1 MTVRLYDIARFSWG
15 RGRIDWLA
23 NTMRACIPKNGYVLS
38 QSAHSYLSTLQP
50 LRGLTAVANRTI
62 STAGWMGSDM
72 IQFAEVP
79 INEPI
84 DCVVIHRVSD
94 GMLIAHISFPTVTV
108 QFNKALFIR
117 QGISRPGLFRL

>member
-1 MTVRLYDIARFSWG
+1 
-15 RGRIDWLA
+15 
-23 NTMRACIPKNGYVLS
+23 
-38 QSAHSYLSTLQP
+38 
-50 LRGLTAVANRTI
+50 
-62 STAGWMGSDM
+62 M